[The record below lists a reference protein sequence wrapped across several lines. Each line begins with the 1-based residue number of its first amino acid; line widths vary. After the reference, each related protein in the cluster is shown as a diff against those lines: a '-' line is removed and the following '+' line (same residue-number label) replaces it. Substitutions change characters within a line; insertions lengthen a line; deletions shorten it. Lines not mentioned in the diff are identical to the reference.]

1 VCAGGT
7 IVALAEYL
15 IRWHRVLVAR
25 KRIND
30 AKTAMDRCYRAE
42 QVNYSLIKI
51 IFTQLMLLKLYKKNY
66 DYFLYFKVKI
76 S

>member
-1 VCAGGT
+1 
-7 IVALAEYL
+7 
-15 IRWHRVLVAR
+15 
-25 KRIND
+25 
-30 AKTAMDRCYRAE
+30 MDRCYRAE